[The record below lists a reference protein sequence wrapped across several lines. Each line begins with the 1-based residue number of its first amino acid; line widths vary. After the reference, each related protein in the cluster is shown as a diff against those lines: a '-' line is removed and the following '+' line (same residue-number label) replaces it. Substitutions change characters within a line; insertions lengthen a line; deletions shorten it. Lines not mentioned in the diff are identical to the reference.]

1 MKSTVSLQVDTDTL
15 LRLISQLKLR
25 GGTLDLAAAITSAI
39 DLWLREQSKLSA
51 GSDPASVR
59 GYQWKTLFLP
69 DGTELRSWSYG
80 EHNYARVIGDEIIHK
95 GKAVSPNQ
103 FAQSFARSCRNAWTD
118 LYIRRPEDKQFKLAA
133 RLRKE
138 LAAQA
143 ARPAPAPAPSPTPAV
158 AAAPALPPALGALA
172 LLLTQLQAAQPAP
185 ASAAE
190 QPPPPSPPRPRDT
203 TPGEGWT
210 LPERRKFRY
219 RLEDVAF

>member
-25 GGTLDLAAAITSAI
+25 GGTLDIAEAITSAI

-103 FAQSFARSCRNAWTD
+103 FAQAFARSFRNAWTD
-118 LYIRRPEDKQFKLAA
+118 LYIRRPEDKQFQLAD

-138 LAAQA
+138 LASQVASPV
-143 ARPAPAPAPSPTPAV
+143 PAPALSLDTLNV
-158 AAAPALPPALGALA
+158 NALA
-172 LLLTQLQAAQPAP
+172 LLLAQLQNAPPAP
-185 ASAAE
+185 ATVE
-190 QPPPPSPPRPRDT
+190 PPPPPRPRDT

-210 LPERRKFRY
+210 LPERRKFRF
-219 RLEDVAF
+219 RLEDVGFE